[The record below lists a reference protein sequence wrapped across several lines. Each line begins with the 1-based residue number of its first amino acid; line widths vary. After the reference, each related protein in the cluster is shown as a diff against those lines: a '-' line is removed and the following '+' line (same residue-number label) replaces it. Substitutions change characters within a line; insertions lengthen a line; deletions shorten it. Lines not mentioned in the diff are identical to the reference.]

1 MIHTY
6 KMLLIKYYKYLVYV
20 WLKLCPN
27 CMPCKEQLTWIG
39 FAFKPGQA
47 YPTAPQNAFNE
58 FIIPK
63 SNPLIVVD
71 FRFISVLLHA

>member
-1 MIHTY
+1 
-6 KMLLIKYYKYLVYV
+6 MLN
-20 WLKLCPN
+20 LCPN
-27 CMPCKEQLTWIG
+27 CMPYKEQLTWIG

-47 YPTAPQNAFNE
+47 YPPPPNAFNE

-71 FRFISVLLHA
+71 FRFISVLLHV

>member
-47 YPTAPQNAFNE
+47 YPTAP
-58 FIIPK
+58 PK
-63 SNPLIVVD
+63 CL
-71 FRFISVLLHA
+71 